1 MSEILPNAPC
11 LINPCQYRLVLA
23 GLEAR
28 VPTAPGDRG
37 TISSRKPARKFPG
50 SQHNNAQLENAIW
63 GLQSSFRALD
73 RAERS
78 LNKGIARSRRR
89 VLPQLLANELKASA
103 VAPRPE
109 LLPEVDSEQWVA
121 FMKAAPT
128 VHEDLVF
135 SLPRALAVAEPR
147 FDGRELEAIMGVDR
161 VEEMSCAN
169 SNEAPLVTSSS
180 STSLLSDKDDNDG
193 DTGYMLDLIWNNEI
207 SQASCLQR
215 WPSESKPPA
224 MPARL
229 HWDTQEMTER
239 RPPPAED
246 SKAGQVSIGAHSTR
260 RQSFSALDRRNSFGS
275 TATPLAGAKS
285 RADSARHSARHGTW
299 HGMAAVKNRPSSSR
313 LGSKIS
319 TIATEDCFSKSE
331 EAQKVVALLAK
342 SRPSSARQGSK
353 LSRIATGDEDGLSIG
368 ATYASSNNAEI
379 EQSALAPR
387 FQVKVA
393 ANRPFSAP
401 LISQDNPSARHA
413 TAAVTKGRPTTARES
428 SSHLGRGNALVTR
441 PSSPTRPTAFAG
453 PRRPRS
459 AFAPVPDSPSDAKV
473 PVAPIKSAN
482 FEPQSRW
489 MPPGGPLDSKLSL
502 TQRRR

>member
-147 FDGRELEAIMGVDR
+147 FDGREQEAIMGVDR
-161 VEEMSCAN
+161 VEDMRRAS

-180 STSLLSDKDDNDG
+180 RTSLLSDKDDNDG
-193 DTGYMLDLIWNNEI
+193 DTDYMLDLIWNNEI
-207 SQASCLQR
+207 LQASCLQR

-229 HWDTQEMTER
+229 HWDTQEMTAR

-246 SKAGQVSIGAHSTR
+246 TKAGQVSIGAHSTR
-260 RQSFSALDRRNSFGS
+260 RQSFSTLERRDSFGS
-275 TATPLAGAKS
+275 TATPLTGAKS
-285 RADSARHSARHGTW
+285 RPNSARHSARQ
-299 HGMAAVKNRPSSSR
+299 
-313 LGSKIS
+313 GSKIS
-319 TIATEDCFSKSE
+319 TITTEDFFSKSE

-353 LSRIATGDEDGLSIG
+353 LSRIATGGEDGLSIG
-368 ATYASSNNAEI
+368 GTYASSNNAEI

-401 LISQDNPSARHA
+401 LMSRDNSSARHA
-413 TAAVTKGRPTTARES
+413 TAVVTRGRSSTARES

-473 PVAPIKSAN
+473 PVAPLTSVN
-482 FEPQSRW
+482 FELQSRW
-489 MPPGGPLDSKLSL
+489 MPPPGGLLDPKLSL
-502 TQRRR
+502 SQRRR